1 MVMPNVK
8 IWDIIEGPISIEDLP
23 EDEEYPE
30 DCKYLSV
37 VRAEIDGKMENV
49 NYWFEDFEDAYEWS
63 KYFEK
68 NIEPLVINY
77 NELYYD
83 A

>member
-23 EDEEYPE
+23 EDEEYP
-30 DCKYLSV
+30 SV

-77 NELYYD
+77 NELFYD

>member
-49 NYWFEDFEDAYEWS
+49 NYWFEDF
-63 KYFEK
+63 
-68 NIEPLVINY
+68 
-77 NELYYD
+77 
-83 A
+83 